1 MAVGQSMIVTY
12 VYLPASHS
20 VILFASLNAAKIAA
34 MSGPTR
40 VLLIDGWAITDGM
53 SITDGMAITDDMSI
67 TDGMAITESMFI
79 PRVPTDGMAII
90 ESMSIP
96 RVSTVA
102 LTSWFIWLL
111 TCGIWLETCGVW
123 FETCGVWLETCAIW
137 LETCGV
143 WLLICASCDP
153 PWICLSRTAAEMA
166 TINVAKIFMF
176 ESFLYFN

>member
-67 TDGMAITESMFI
+67 TDGMAITESM
-79 PRVPTDGMAII
+79 
-90 ESMSIP
+90 SIP
-96 RVSTVA
+96 RVSSVA
-102 LTSWFIWLL
+102 LTSWLIWLL

>member
-67 TDGMAITESMFI
+67 TDGMAI
-79 PRVPTDGMAII
+79 I

-96 RVSTVA
+96 RVSTVP
-102 LTSWFIWLL
+102 LPSWFIWLL

>member
-67 TDGMAITESMFI
+67 TDGMAI
-79 PRVPTDGMAII
+79 I

-96 RVSTVA
+96 RVSSVP
-102 LTSWFIWLL
+102 LPSWFIWLL

>member
-1 MAVGQSMIVTY
+1 MAVGQAMIVTY

-67 TDGMAITESMFI
+67 TDGMAI
-79 PRVPTDGMAII
+79 I

-96 RVSTVA
+96 RVSSVP
-102 LTSWFIWLL
+102 LPSWFIWLL

>member
-40 VLLIDGWAITDGM
+40 VLLIDGGAITNGM

-67 TDGMAITESMFI
+67 TDGMAITESM
-79 PRVPTDGMAII
+79 
-90 ESMSIP
+90 SIP
-96 RVSTVA
+96 RVSTVP
-102 LTSWFIWLL
+102 LPSWFIWLL

>member
-67 TDGMAITESMFI
+67 TDGMAI
-79 PRVPTDGMAII
+79 I

-96 RVSTVA
+96 RVSSVP
-102 LTSWFIWLL
+102 LPSWFIWLL
-111 TCGIWLETCGVW
+111 TCGIWLETCGYLQFV
-123 FETCGVWLETCAIW
+123 
-137 LETCGV
+137 
-143 WLLICASCDP
+143 
-153 PWICLSRTAAEMA
+153 
-166 TINVAKIFMF
+166 
-176 ESFLYFN
+176 